1 MLYNAPMIQDEIQ
14 KGLGGALGEL
24 WSESVDSIPLEHP
37 AELQNGDYS
46 SNVALALAKAAGKNP
61 KALAE
66 EIVAKFKPNP
76 LVEKI
81 EVAGPGFIN
90 FHLSREH
97 FRGATTEILA
107 EKEKWGSNSAWKDER
122 VTVEYTDP
130 NPFKPF
136 HIGHLMTN
144 IIGESIARLYEES
157 GAVVTRANYQ
167 GDVGLH
173 VAKAVWALKHRG
185 GDPHDIKAIGDAY
198 VFGNEKYETDEAA
211 KQEIDA
217 LNKVIYERSD
227 RTVNEI
233 YDIGRKTSLDRFEE
247 IYAVLGTKFDE
258 YFFESETALIGKE
271 VVEEGLVK
279 GVFEKSDGAVVY
291 HGEAEG
297 LHTRVFLNSMSLPTY
312 EAKELGLAKL
322 KFERTNYDRSI
333 VITANE
339 IAEYFKVLLSAMR
352 KLFPELAERTHHLT
366 HGFMKL
372 SGGKMSSRKGN
383 IVTGESLIEDMK
395 VAAREKMEGRDI
407 PNKDAIIEMVAI
419 AAIKYAIL
427 KQSTGRDII
436 FDPEKSLSFDGDS
449 GPYLQYAHTRAL
461 SVLEKAEKE
470 NIGALPEDAPESV
483 TILERYLYRYPEIVK
498 RAASEYEPHY
508 ITTYLTELAGAF
520 NSWYANEQ
528 IVNVNDPKSPYK
540 VALTRAFQITMQNGL
555 TLLGIKTPEKM

>member
-1 MLYNAPMIQDEIQ
+1 MIQDEIQ

-66 EIVAKFKPNP
+66 EIVAKFEPNP

-107 EKEKWGSNSAWKDER
+107 EKEKWGSNSALKDER

-173 VAKAVWALKHRG
+173 VAKAVWALKHQG

-227 RTVNEI
+227 RAVNEI

-247 IYAVLGTKFDE
+247 IYAILGTSFDE

-271 VVEEGLVK
+271 VVEEGLAK

-407 PNKDAIIEMVAI
+407 QNKDEVALMVGV

-436 FDPEKSLSFDGDS
+436 FDPEKSLSFEGDS

-470 NIGALPEDAPESV
+470 NIGAPPENTPESV

-528 IVNVNDPKSPYK
+528 IVNAEDPKSPYK

-555 TLLGIKTPEKM
+555 ILLGIKTPEKM